1 MSRINTIICLRRP
14 ASIDIW
20 RAFYHILI
28 ENSLPFP
35 AGGGDDVTEASSSL
49 VLWISALRKREE
61 QVRSVGSS
69 PDCGRSTQSS
79 PFSIIYCSV
88 FTFRVICVCNVLIIR
103 PQ

>member
-20 RAFYHILI
+20 RALYDILI

-49 VLWISALRKREE
+49 VLDFRLAQERRTGLVRRFESRLQQVNSE
-61 QVRSVGSS
+61 Q
-69 PDCGRSTQSS
+69 
-79 PFSIIYCSV
+79 PFFYDI
-88 FTFRVICVCNVLIIR
+88 L
-103 PQ
+103 